1 MPTILSC
8 TDGSV
13 YAPSVYDHTIWA
25 AKRMDANVRVLH
37 MLSPNNRQMSSDFS
51 GNVHPGDRES
61 LLREIVELEEAAN
74 RFAQKRGRA
83 ILQAAEA
90 HFQNAGFANV
100 STEQRRGTLVES
112 LKDFPADMVVIGK
125 RGESADFAKQHLGAN
140 LERVIRSSTRPVFVT
155 SRAFQPIEHGL
166 IAFDASPSA
175 KKAVKFAIEN
185 PLLKG
190 LKLTLL
196 AAGKPTSGIDH
207 ELELAKDQLQQAGY
221 EVTVRKSEQNPE
233 TALAETISEEQIGL
247 LIMGAYGHS
256 RIRQLIV
263 GSTTTIMVRTCRI
276 PVLMFR

>member
-8 TDGSV
+8 TDGSA

-25 AKRMDANVRVLH
+25 AKRMDAKVRVLH
-37 MLSPNNRQMSSDFS
+37 MLNPSRQMSSDLS
-51 GNVHPGDRES
+51 GNVNPGDRDS
-61 LLREIVELEEAAN
+61 LLREIVELEETAN
-74 RFAQKRGRA
+74 RVAQKRGRA

-90 HFQNAGFANV
+90 HFENAGFPNM

-112 LKDFPADMVVIGK
+112 LKDFPADLIVIGK
-125 RGESADFAKQHLGAN
+125 RGESADFAKLHLGAN

-166 IAFDASPSA
+166 IAFDGSPSA
-175 KKAVKFAIEN
+175 KKAVQFAIEK

-196 AAGKPTSGIDH
+196 TAGKPISGIDR
-207 ELELAKDQLQQAGY
+207 ELELAKDQLQQMGY
-221 EVTVRKSEQNPE
+221 GVSVKKSPKNPE
-233 TALAETISEEQIGL
+233 TALAETISDAQIDL